1 MTMATERGTC
11 HIKRHFEKLED
22 GAVKEIHC
30 CKPQHSLVGRVEPQ
44 EETAETDQSHTYKE
58 AGDESEEITE
68 PENPAATILMASR
81 MILAGECHSCRG
93 KACREKV
100 SVEIE
105 VLTNGCARNCR
116 VSKGINSALDADIRD
131 AKQHTLQTCR
141 QTDNNNFLQ

>member
-1 MTMATERGTC
+1 MTQWENEEDTSQAEGACSDDNNQSRSQRVTMATERGTC
-11 HIKRHFEKLED
+11 HIKRYFEKLED

-81 MILAGECHSCRG
+81 MILAGESHSCRG

-105 VLTNGCARNCR
+105 VLTNG
-116 VSKGINSALDADIRD
+116 
-131 AKQHTLQTCR
+131 
-141 QTDNNNFLQ
+141 